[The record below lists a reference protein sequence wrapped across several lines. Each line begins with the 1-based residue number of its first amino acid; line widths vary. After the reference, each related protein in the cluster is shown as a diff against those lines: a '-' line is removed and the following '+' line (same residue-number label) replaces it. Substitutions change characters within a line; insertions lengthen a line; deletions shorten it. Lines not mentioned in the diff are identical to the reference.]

1 MNDPLWLWLLPRFFE
16 VITVT
21 EMRNITTEGNTTL
34 LQEVVTYDITDL
46 RMDPMYIRCNLFP
59 PKIDWARCFR
69 FYINWTRLVFTCM
82 LPVLFLILLNYKIFR
97 GIRFSKLL
105 LRSIFIMRCHF
116 FCILRVLEVFEDF
129 HHDMVVFF
137 NSEHERASSAI
148 ILLPSA
154 LCFHFPRR
162 WYVEKLRRYVKKL
175 LQNILFFSS
184 WKDIAAQ
191 RNPKHLGRKKSS
203 NI

>member
-1 MNDPLWLWLLPRFFE
+1 MNDSLWLWLLPRFFE

-46 RMDPMYIRCNLFP
+46 RMDPMYIRCNMFP
-59 PKIDWARCFR
+59 PIIDWARCFR

-162 WYVEKLRRYVKKL
+162 WYVEKIALR
-175 LQNILFFSS
+175 
-184 WKDIAAQ
+184 A
-191 RNPKHLGRKKSS
+191 
-203 NI
+203 

>member
-1 MNDPLWLWLLPRFFE
+1 MILCGFDFCPGFLRWSQWLRCGTSPPRATRPCF
-16 VITVT
+16 
-21 EMRNITTEGNTTL
+21 RRSSPTTSLTWGWTPCTSGATCFL
-34 LQEVVTYDITDL
+34 SSCLQPDV
-46 RMDPMYIRCNLFP
+46 
-59 PKIDWARCFR
+59 R

-82 LPVLFLILLNYKIFR
+82 LPVIFLILLNYKIFR
-97 GIRFSKLL
+97 GIRFSKML
-105 LRSIFIMRCHF
+105 LRSIFIMRWHF

>member
-1 MNDPLWLWLLPRFFE
+1 MALTSAQVFWGDHSDWDAEHHHRGQHDLASGGRHLRHHRSEDGPHVHQVQPVSSESACVEPE
-16 VITVT
+16 V
-21 EMRNITTEGNTTL
+21 
-34 LQEVVTYDITDL
+34 
-46 RMDPMYIRCNLFP
+46 
-59 PKIDWARCFR
+59 R

-82 LPVLFLILLNYKIFR
+82 LPVIFLILLNYKIFR

-162 WYVEKLRRYVKKL
+162 WYVEKIALR
-175 LQNILFFSS
+175 
-184 WKDIAAQ
+184 A
-191 RNPKHLGRKKSS
+191 
-203 NI
+203 

>member
-1 MNDPLWLWLLPRFFE
+1 MNDSLWLWLLPRFFE

-46 RMDPMYIRCNLFP
+46 RMDPMYIRCNLSP

-97 GIRFSKLL
+97 GIRCLKYFHPE
-105 LRSIFIMRCHF
+105 MR
-116 FCILRVLEVFEDF
+116 
-129 HHDMVVFF
+129 
-137 NSEHERASSAI
+137 
-148 ILLPSA
+148 
-154 LCFHFPRR
+154 
-162 WYVEKLRRYVKKL
+162 
-175 LQNILFFSS
+175 FFSS
-184 WKDIAAQ
+184 YFYIFLRYLRCLRGFSSWNVIPRTRRLLCNYIK
-191 RNPKHLGRKKSS
+191 NPSAMCFHLPRKSYL
-203 NI
+203 